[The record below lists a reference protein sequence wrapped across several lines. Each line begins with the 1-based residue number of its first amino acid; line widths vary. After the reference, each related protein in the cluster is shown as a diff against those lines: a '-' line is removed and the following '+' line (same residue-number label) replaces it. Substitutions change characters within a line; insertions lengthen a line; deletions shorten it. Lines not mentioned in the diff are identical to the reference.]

1 MKKRKSRKKEKIKG
15 IPDKINEIISYLSYS
30 FSKNNLFEKEDLAQ
44 DLYVLYLET
53 IRKNP
58 KARRMKPGWFYI
70 LFKWE
75 LMTRYRRR
83 INHINKEWDYIRE
96 QLGYDPNLTQDFKG
110 EPNEF

>member
-1 MKKRKSRKKEKIKG
+1 
-15 IPDKINEIISYLSYS
+15 
-30 FSKNNLFEKEDLAQ
+30 
-44 DLYVLYLET
+44 
-53 IRKNP
+53 
-58 KARRMKPGWFYI
+58 MKPGWFYI